1 MAGAEKVS
9 SAAVDLSKRAAFQL
23 GDMAVFPAIRRLQGS
38 SGTVTVQPRVMHVLL
53 ALTDAEGEVVSRELL
68 ADRCWQGRFVADDSL
83 NTAIADLRR
92 AIRQASAAGIEIETI
107 PKTGYRLV
115 GARPAPMAGAA
126 PPADGARSGGI
137 LERLNRRTLIAGGVT
152 AAAAIGIGALYL
164 RPEPHEDRAAE
175 LLDKATQAL
184 RDGEPSS
191 DAQAIGF
198 LTTAVKIEPDNAA
211 AWGKLAL
218 AWQAAAEAAGP
229 NDVAAS
235 INRAETAA
243 RRALALDPRQSDAL
257 TALATLT
264 PIFGDWWA
272 AEQRIDAVLK
282 VDPGNLDA
290 NAALAKLSMSTG
302 QVRAADRLH
311 SRIAERQPL
320 SPNRQF
326 RRVYVLWS
334 LGRLAEMDRLAD
346 RAIQLWPRH
355 PAVWFARF
363 WTLAFTGRARTA
375 EAMLKDVEARP
386 EMPPAAAGLLLIFLQ
401 ALVTNARPD
410 IDAAIAANL
419 AAASTGPSQSTQ
431 AIMMLSFL
439 GANDAAFEVAQGFF
453 LRRGPVIV

>member
-1 MAGAEKVS
+1 M
-9 SAAVDLSKRAAFQL
+9 
-23 GDMAVFPAIRRLQGS
+23 
-38 SGTVTVQPRVMHVLL
+38 
-53 ALTDAEGEVVSRELL
+53 
-68 ADRCWQGRFVADDSL
+68 
-83 NTAIADLRR
+83 
-92 AIRQASAAGIEIETI
+92 
-107 PKTGYRLV
+107 
-115 GARPAPMAGAA
+115 
-126 PPADGARSGGI
+126 
-137 LERLNRRTLIAGGVT
+137 
-152 AAAAIGIGALYL
+152 
-164 RPEPHEDRAAE
+164 
-175 LLDKATQAL
+175 LDKATQAL

-191 DAQAIGF
+191 DAEAIGF

-302 QVRAADRLH
+302 QVRAADRLN
-311 SRIAERQPL
+311 SRIAEREPL

-334 LGRLAEMDRLAD
+334 LGRLAEMDPALPTVRSNCG
-346 RAIQLWPRH
+346 RAIPRSGSRASGPWPS
-355 PAVWFARF
+355 P
-363 WTLAFTGRARTA
+363 GRARSA

-410 IDAAIAANL
+410 IDAAIR
-419 AAASTGPSQSTQ
+419 GQS
-431 AIMMLSFL
+431 
-439 GANDAAFEVAQGFF
+439 
-453 LRRGPVIV
+453 RRGIDGAEPIDPGDHDVEHPRRERCRLRCRPRLLPAPGAGHRPAPPHARRSVGDGSLHPDDDDDVGPPRPPRCAPTRGSCRCAAIWGWSITGGRAGIGPIS